1 MSPQAFPPPELPPQ
15 SPLEVS
21 AGGVGTGAA
30 ARYRPPE
37 LLRDLRLL
45 DALELTGTTELA
57 GRWLA
62 VSQPTVSRRYR
73 RLAEDFGLCPE
84 RRGAKRCRFGATVS
98 LRQLRLGAR
107 WHRFEAGVVGL
118 ATDPLHHGLLHGL
131 DGLLPMPQRFRSG
144 EAWLDL
150 VREAVIDAALV
161 SSLELEPPRTGRD
174 PASAA
179 PSPQL
184 GSGRQPAAR
193 EPERLHLGHWP
204 LTLAAVS
211 AETAAAPWPPRV
223 LVPPAP
229 LAPGLRGLLGGQ
241 GLMLEA
247 APAALQDPA
256 AWRRRMTAAELA
268 TPVPALLLADAA
280 GAFAGLH
287 PLPQRTPLREHLWL
301 LLPPDWP
308 AVPVLR
314 RTVQSLRKLA
324 IEAGAEPQP

>member
-1 MSPQAFPPPELPPQ
+1 VPPQAFPPPELPPQ
-15 SPLEVS
+15 SVLEVS

-131 DGLLPMPQRFRSG
+131 DGLLPIPPTFHTEG
-144 EAWLDL
+144 ILL
-150 VREAVIDAALV
+150 VRNSDWCIF
-161 SSLELEPPRTGRD
+161 PC
-174 PASAA
+174 
-179 PSPQL
+179 
-184 GSGRQPAAR
+184 
-193 EPERLHLGHWP
+193 RLN
-204 LTLAAVS
+204 
-211 AETAAAPWPPRV
+211 
-223 LVPPAP
+223 
-229 LAPGLRGLLGGQ
+229 
-241 GLMLEA
+241 
-247 APAALQDPA
+247 
-256 AWRRRMTAAELA
+256 
-268 TPVPALLLADAA
+268 
-280 GAFAGLH
+280 
-287 PLPQRTPLREHLWL
+287 
-301 LLPPDWP
+301 
-308 AVPVLR
+308 
-314 RTVQSLRKLA
+314 
-324 IEAGAEPQP
+324 